1 MNGPDSAVWKKADAY
16 FSTLTGN
23 GLSADEAS
31 AMTDKMVEF
40 TMALNVDGLLAGN
53 EYQNTEWGYHNT
65 IQLERVDGEMNLKK
79 VDSENEEV
87 IADKETRFQLW
98 YYKDTDGDETYTDLD
113 DKYYYTAYE
122 TTETDPETSE
132 TVTKTTYGFVKY
144 DPANSSMRY
153 TIDTTGGHLDI
164 SYAMLEGMIYYL
176 QENVAPEGYE
186 LDKTVYIICDDE
198 ETATKARNMMRD
210 PSVDIAEEE
219 VFSYAGRIS
228 SQKALEVKVV
238 NTKIPVVPDEPEP
251 EDPVVPDEPEPEEP
265 VVPDE
270 PEPEEPVVPDEPEP
284 EDPVVP
290 DEPEPEDPVV
300 PDEPEPED
308 PVVPDEPEP
317 EEPVVPEVPETP
329 EQPEEPVIPEI
340 PVVPEMPELPEIPEE
355 QVTEEEPV
363 EEEPETQRRYTGTVT
378 IVDYMA
384 PLAGQI
390 NMNEGDCFN

>member
-1 MNGPDSAVWKKADAY
+1 
-16 FSTLTGN
+16 
-23 GLSADEAS
+23 
-31 AMTDKMVEF
+31 MVEF

-65 IQLERVDGEMNLKK
+65 IQLERVDGDMNLKK

-98 YYKDTDGDETYTDLD
+98 YYKDTDGDESYTDLD

-265 VVPDE
+265 VVP
-270 PEPEEPVVPDEPEP
+270 
-284 EDPVVP
+284 
-290 DEPEPEDPVV
+290 
-300 PDEPEPED
+300 
-308 PVVPDEPEP
+308 
-317 EEPVVPEVPETP
+317 EVPETP

-340 PVVPEMPELPEIPEE
+340 PVVPEIPELPEIPEE